1 MIGTIIFYFL
11 KRSHIIIYVAC
22 CSPGSATII
31 NFIVFFFFF
40 WVGWLLAAARN
51 CTSPKQPSQEAS
63 SVSRLLSVSIFFRPF
78 AFWSWDFGLT
88 YTIIYFFLLFL
99 LLCLIINIINL
110 FIAGILLWYHK
121 TILQFQCLNLYIKF
135 WASHDI
141 LQYYSYRIFGFN
153 FS

>member
-1 MIGTIIFYFL
+1 MRNDWYYNFLFL
-11 KRSHIIIYVAC
+11 KKKLYVA
-22 CSPGSATII
+22 CSPGSATI
-31 NFIVFFFFF
+31 NFIVFFFFL
-40 WVGWLLAAARN
+40 GWLLAVAAAAARN

-110 FIAGILLWYHK
+110 FMAGIFWWYHK
-121 TILQFQCLNLYIKF
+121 TILKFQCLNLYIKF
-135 WASHDI
+135 WLSHDI